1 MVNKL
6 ELYPSQKRGV
16 PYYTTRSSSLY
27 LLLSKVVLDAQV
39 ARQMQ
44 KLHHI
49 HPFADVQPPH
59 RNYI

>member
-1 MVNKL
+1 ML
-6 ELYPSQKRGV
+6 

-44 KLHHI
+44 KLTI
-49 HPFADVQPPH
+49 HMMIANITAQLKLGS
-59 RNYI
+59 N

>member
-1 MVNKL
+1 MQNL
-6 ELYPSQKRGV
+6 FQEILQPML

-44 KLHHI
+44 KLTI
-49 HPFADVQPPH
+49 HMMIANITAQLKLGS
-59 RNYI
+59 N